1 MHQIVR
7 FHIRKKHFKQYV
19 SNLNPFNFFA
29 GFQNLNQMA
38 LDNLNESASSVAAER
53 EHHDG
58 WHAPHHVMCTFA
70 DGFSKSAN
78 EEISLK

>member
-1 MHQIVR
+1 
-7 FHIRKKHFKQYV
+7 
-19 SNLNPFNFFA
+19 
-29 GFQNLNQMA
+29 MA
-38 LDNLNESASSVAAER
+38 LDNLNESASIVAAER

-58 WHAPHHVMCTFA
+58 WHAPDNVMCTFA